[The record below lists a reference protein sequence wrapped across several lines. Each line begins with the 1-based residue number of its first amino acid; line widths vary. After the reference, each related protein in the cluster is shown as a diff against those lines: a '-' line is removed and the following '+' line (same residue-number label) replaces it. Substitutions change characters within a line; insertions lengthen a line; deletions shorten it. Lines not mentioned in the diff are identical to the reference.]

1 MVTSVTSL
9 VPDAGPSRRA
19 GGRRARRIRLTLDRL
34 RHDAD
39 KHPRFAIDYSMTFP
53 DDPRGWYPAALDVV
67 YPDHELDRLTTFFR
81 PLAFIPIPR
90 YETARRRQLALRRV

>member
-1 MVTSVTSL
+1 
-9 VPDAGPSRRA
+9 
-19 GGRRARRIRLTLDRL
+19 
-34 RHDAD
+34 
-39 KHPRFAIDYSMTFP
+39 MTFP